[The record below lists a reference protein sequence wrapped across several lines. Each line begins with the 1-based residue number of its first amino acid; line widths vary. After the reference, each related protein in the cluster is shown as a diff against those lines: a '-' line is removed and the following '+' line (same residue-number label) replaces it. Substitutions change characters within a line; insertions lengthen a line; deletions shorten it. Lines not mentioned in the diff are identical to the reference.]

1 MVKLHLSL
9 QRPRL
14 AKLRYPIALVAVG
27 IGGLGILAD
36 IGGLRSS
43 VVERVNA
50 AETREVVIDNYK
62 FAPADLTVPV
72 GTTVTWVN
80 HDAEVHTVTAAD
92 SLKSFKS
99 SGLDTDDKFSFTF
112 TKPGSYSYICSV
124 HPYMTAKV
132 IVR

>member
-1 MVKLHLSL
+1 MVKLRLPF
-9 QRPRL
+9 QRLRL

-27 IGGLGILAD
+27 IGGLGVLAD

-43 VVERVNA
+43 VVRRVDA
-50 AETREVVIDNYK
+50 AENREVVIDNYK
-62 FAPADLTVPV
+62 FAPTDLTIPV

-80 HDAEVHTVTAAD
+80 HDEEVHTVTAGD
-92 SLKSFKS
+92 SPKSFKS

-124 HPYMTAKV
+124 HPYMTAKI

>member
-9 QRPRL
+9 ERPRL

-27 IGGLGILAD
+27 IGGFGVLAD
-36 IGGLRSS
+36 IGGLPSA
-43 VVERVNA
+43 VVEGVNA

-62 FAPADLTVPV
+62 FAPADLTIPV

-92 SLKSFKS
+92 SPKSFKS
-99 SGLDTDDKFSFTF
+99 SGMDTDDKFSFTF

-124 HPYMTAKV
+124 HPYMMAKI

>member
-27 IGGLGILAD
+27 IGGLGVLAD
-36 IGGLRSS
+36 VGGLRSS

-80 HDAEVHTVTAAD
+80 HDTEVHTVTAAD
-92 SLKSFKS
+92 GLKSFKS
-99 SGLDTDDKFSFTF
+99 SGLDTDDNFSFTF

-124 HPYMTAKV
+124 HPYMMAKI

>member
-1 MVKLHLSL
+1 MVKLRLCL
-9 QRPRL
+9 QRPHV
-14 AKLRYPIALVAVG
+14 AKLLYPIALVAVG
-27 IGGLGILAD
+27 IGGLGVLAD

-43 VVERVNA
+43 VVGRVNA

-80 HDAEVHTVTAAD
+80 HDEEVHTVTAAD
-92 SLKSFKS
+92 QPQSFKS
-99 SGLDTDDKFSFTF
+99 AGLDTDDKFSFTF
-112 TKPGSYSYICSV
+112 NKPGTYSYFCSI
-124 HPYMTAKV
+124 HSYMTAKI

>member
-9 QRPRL
+9 ERPRL
-14 AKLRYPIALVAVG
+14 AKLRYPIALVAVW
-27 IGGLGILAD
+27 IGGLGVLAD

-43 VVERVNA
+43 VLERVNA

-62 FAPADLTVPV
+62 FAPADLTIPV

-92 SLKSFKS
+92 SPKSFKS
-99 SGLDTDDKFSFTF
+99 SGMDTDDKFSFTF

-124 HPYMTAKV
+124 HPYMMAKI

>member
-9 QRPRL
+9 ERPRL
-14 AKLRYPIALVAVG
+14 AKLSYPIAFVAVG

-36 IGGLRSS
+36 IGGPRSS
-43 VVERVNA
+43 AVGRANA
-50 AETREVVIDNYK
+50 AEIREVVIVDYK

-92 SLKSFKS
+92 SPKSFKS

-124 HPYMTAKV
+124 HPYMMAKI